1 MKNYLV
7 TGGAGFIGS
16 QLIKKLIKIKKTNIK
31 IYSLDNYSSGLIK
44 NHIKDKN
51 VFYLKGETKDIH
63 KIFKKKKLILFFI
76 LANFQEYTKVFKI

>member
-1 MKNYLV
+1 MKTTMKNYLV

-16 QLIKKLIKIKKTNIK
+16 QLIKKLIKIKKTNIR

-51 VFYLKGETKDIH
+51 VFFKA
-63 KIFKKKKLILFFI
+63 IFFYFTYYRLMSIRL
-76 LANFQEYTKVFKI
+76 

>member
-1 MKNYLV
+1 MKTTMKNYLV

-63 KIFKKKKLILFFI
+63 KIFKKKKIDIIFHFGE
-76 LANFQEYTKVFKI
+76 F